1 MGRFFEI
8 PVYRVHRYISIR
20 SHKWEKVRIDYAIFR
35 WERKTDG
42 GNKKV
47 MIQSTLAGHNGGNVK
62 NEDRRKWKDLR
73 RGLLSS
79 SPIFPTENA
88 FGSYPVPAHFTH
100 FFLLYLRYRYMLRT
114 LILQKTLREQTLFEC
129 FSVSNTLHIQCMVG
143 AWAHFIVSGGTAT
156 RILSDS

>member
-47 MIQSTLAGHNGGNVK
+47 MIQSTLAGLVDTMVAMSKMRTEGN
-62 NEDRRKWKDLR
+62 ERTFDAACSAALP
-73 RGLLSS
+73 S
-79 SPIFPTENA
+79 SPQRMRLAAT
-88 FGSYPVPAHFTH
+88 PVPAHFTH
-100 FFLLYLRYRYMLRT
+100 FFFLYLRYRYMLRT

-143 AWAHFIVSGGTAT
+143 A
-156 RILSDS
+156 